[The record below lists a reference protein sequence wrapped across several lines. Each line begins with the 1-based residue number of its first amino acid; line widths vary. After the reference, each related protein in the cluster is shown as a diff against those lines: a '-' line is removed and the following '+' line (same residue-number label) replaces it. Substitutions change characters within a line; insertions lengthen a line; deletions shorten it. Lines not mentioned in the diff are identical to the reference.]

1 MSSEKKGSPLW
12 LWVLLGVSAVGLVAA
27 GLLVFGG
34 VSFFMLKVSPSK
46 PAPAVDTDS
55 KLDHAD
61 APPGDKE
68 NLQGTWALEAV
79 RLGDIDSKDEDLSS
93 DLWKDWKAVRFTF
106 SGDNVVVETPNSKK
120 PKRETYKLN
129 PAKSPKELDIGEGP
143 SPNEYIYRLDGDGL
157 ILAFA
162 YGELVAGGTYAE
174 RQYHAGR
181 PRDFRGT
188 KETAPPIIW
197 ILKRAK
203 P

>member
-1 MSSEKKGSPLW
+1 MSSEKKGSLLW
-12 LWVLLGVSAVGLVAA
+12 LWVFLGVGAVGLVAV

-34 VSFFMLKVSPSK
+34 AAFFMLTGSPSTPP
-46 PAPAVDTDS
+46 PAAVTDS
-55 KLDHAD
+55 KLERTD
-61 APPGDKE
+61 APLGDKDK
-68 NLQGTWALEAV
+68 LQGTWAMEAV
-79 RLGDIDSKDEDLSS
+79 RWGDIDGKDEDLSS
-93 DLWKDWKAVRFTF
+93 DLLKHWKTIRLTF
-106 SGDNVVVETPNSKK
+106 AGESVVVKTPD
-120 PKRETYKLN
+120 TVN
-129 PAKSPKELDIGEGP
+129 PQRATFKVDDTKSPKELDIGEGP
-143 SPNEYIYRLDGDGL
+143 SPKEYIYRLDDDRL

-181 PRDFRGT
+181 PRDFKGT